1 MSFSSTNKFQ
11 TNFLCSKSHEFYLVL
26 LNSIL
31 QSWNC
36 QTDFCCVVML
46 NMLRL
51 KCFNLRLWFQD
62 KFEIW
67 LIELKHKSMLLGQ
80 HYEWK
85 WKTSTDR
92 NFLTGSFCPRVLNR
106 FLLFEFYLKFI
117 ALGNT
122 MKKLS
127 NRPKRT
133 SISISILNIID
144 SDMFLMLLS
153 HYC

>member
-11 TNFLCSKSHEFYLVL
+11 TNFLCSKSHEKYLVL
-26 LNSIL
+26 LNSIS

-51 KCFNLRLWFQD
+51 KCFNLRLWFKD

-80 HYEWK
+80 YYELK
-85 WKTSTDR
+85 RKTSTDR
-92 NFLTGSFCPRVLNR
+92 NFLTGR
-106 FLLFEFYLKFI
+106 FLSPCFKSVFI
-117 ALGNT
+117 IWI
-122 MKKLS
+122 LS
-127 NRPKRT
+127 QIHSLRKHHEKNCLIDWKELQYQYQFL
-133 SISISILNIID
+133 ISSILIC
-144 SDMFLMLLS
+144 S
-153 HYC
+153 